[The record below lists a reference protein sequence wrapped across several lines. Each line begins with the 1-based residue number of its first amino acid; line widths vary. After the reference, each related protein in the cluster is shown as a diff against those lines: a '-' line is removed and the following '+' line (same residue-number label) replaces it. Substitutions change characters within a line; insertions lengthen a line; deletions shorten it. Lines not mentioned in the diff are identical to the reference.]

1 MTVREALA
9 VGRKALEGH
18 GTETPHLDTSL
29 LLAHGRGSSRER
41 LYMELGEEISPDELS
56 VFWRVMERR
65 ISGEPVAWILGR
77 KEFWGLDFRIGPGVL
92 CPRPDSEVLV
102 ETALEIMDR
111 YGPSAGILH
120 DCCCGPGTIAIS
132 LAVERP
138 TWEISG
144 SDISG
149 DTRHFF
155 MINNQILCNNRVRY
169 LHANLMEG
177 VDGPFDII
185 VSNPPYLT
193 PEETAERVALGWK
206 EPVLALDGGG
216 EDGLEVVRF
225 LVPGAAARIK
235 NGGYLL
241 LEANPLQ
248 MPEIRQILSDTGFVD
263 INVRRDLAGLDRVI
277 TGCKAGNESL

>member
-18 GTETPHLDTSL
+18 GTDTPHLDTSL
-29 LLAHGRGSSRER
+29 LLAYGRGSSREK
-41 LYMELGEEISPDELS
+41 LYMELGEEVSPDELS
-56 VFWRVMERR
+56 MFRRVMERR

-102 ETALEIMDR
+102 ETALEIMDK
-111 YGPSAGILH
+111 YGMTAGTLH

-138 TWEISG
+138 EWTISG

-149 DTRHFF
+149 DARHFF
-155 MINNQILCNNRVRY
+155 MINNQVFCNNRAGY
-169 LHANLMEG
+169 LHTNLMDG

-216 EDGLEVVRF
+216 IDGLEVIRS

-248 MPEIRQILSDTGFVD
+248 MPEIRKILSDTGFVD
-263 INVRRDLAGLDRVI
+263 INVRCDLAGLDRVI